1 MFYFMIFYLCSVL
14 GLIIETAYSFVIRRR
29 FTSRRTMVLSPVCT
43 VYGFGGLAIY
53 LVAQHFNTI
62 VAILLGTL
70 FAIVIEYV
78 YGMVCKDYFGI
89 ILWDYSECK
98 FNLHGQICLEYSGM
112 WLLLCAIFVL
122 FLEKP
127 IAFFAVNFPPL
138 LAFLLFS
145 MFVVDVIISVQF
157 IKNGVINR
165 YCPVI
170 KYSKIYGLFTNSN
183 KI

>member
-89 ILWDYSECK
+89 KETELIFAQMLDVVGFDSEK
-98 FNLHGQICLEYSGM
+98 
-112 WLLLCAIFVL
+112 
-122 FLEKP
+122 
-127 IAFFAVNFPPL
+127 
-138 LAFLLFS
+138 
-145 MFVVDVIISVQF
+145 IITETINK
-157 IKNGVINR
+157 IKN
-165 YCPVI
+165 
-170 KYSKIYGLFTNSN
+170 KSL
-183 KI
+183 